1 MRYIWWLISLFAWGT
16 AAQSLPAER
25 IFLAL
30 EKESCM
36 PGDTL
41 FVNGQLLAADSRA
54 HSPHSRYVYVECVN
68 DRDSLLLRQKAACD
82 AKGYFALEIPTQVN
96 WLSNLCYLRAY
107 TRLMQNYE
115 TESFTVAPFFLG
127 AVHPAKARTARLVDM
142 RCFPEGGTLL
152 EGYLQNMVFHL
163 SDEDGFPVVPQRMR
177 LLDTANDTILRQIA
191 VSENGLGRCTFQPE
205 AGKSYRLQAEYDGRF
220 INFPLKTEASGT
232 ALQAAVSRDRL
243 SCRIFSSDEKEV
255 RLFLYQA
262 ETGLT
267 EIPLPDGKRAA
278 VLDLS
283 DYPRGVYTLFL
294 TDADFRLLNERS
306 LWLPPTE
313 QPDFSFQLPQTVF
326 SPSAPLDYRLQAPDS
341 SRVFTRIVAEDD
353 LIAAQAYPSLS
364 FGNEVVSPVRF
375 PLIDNRGGAEQQEE
389 INNWLFTAR
398 FALFP
403 VAEVLKAGMQYP
415 YPIEDVMLLAGTAW
429 KSENQP
435 LEAGMLINAHNM
447 KEQLLY
453 AGATDEKG
461 GFVIPVEDYPTG
473 TWFRFSARD
482 KKGKTVEASITL
494 AEEHYPEVRIPYPV
508 FTQTPLQADVLPGD
522 SSSFRYG
529 VDEDQNKVYYIDSV
543 TVKAR
548 RKVDYREAA
557 RSPLNFIGE
566 VELQK
571 RASLNLRSVLN
582 MFPSITVQKS
592 SSGGGEGVLGTLN
605 KSLRFAQGERERSL
619 SEPSQDSG
627 ELGIFW
633 RNNRDPRTGGT
644 SFNKLAVVV
653 DGEVAFGDIG
663 YILDMPAGSI
673 KSVEL
678 LKASDVRC
686 ARYNA
691 TSGALVIETRQGIM
705 PSSSELPG
713 TTLKP
718 FGLSVTSRPP
728 VVERQA
734 PSQPG
739 RYRLL
744 VDVITSEQQ
753 VASFCQ
759 PFEVK

>member
-1 MRYIWWLISLFAWGT
+1 MRYIWWLISLFAWGA

-54 HSPHSRYVYVECVN
+54 HSPHSRYVYVECVD

-82 AKGYFALEIPTQVN
+82 AKGYFALEIPTRVD

-220 INFPLKTEASGT
+220 INFPLQTEASGT

-255 RLFLYQA
+255 HLFLYQA

-283 DYPRGVYTLFL
+283 GYPRGVYTLFL
-294 TDADFRLLNERS
+294 TDGDFRPLNERS

-326 SPSAPLDYRLQAPDS
+326 SPAAPLDYRLQVPDS
-341 SRVFTRIVAEDD
+341 SRVFARIVAEDD

-375 PLIDNRGGAEQQEE
+375 PLIDTRGGAERQEE

-461 GFVIPVEDYPTG
+461 GFVIPVENYPTG

-482 KKGKTVEASITL
+482 KKGKTVEASFTL
-494 AEEHYPEVRIPYPV
+494 DKEHYPEVRIPYPV
-508 FTQTPLQADVLPGD
+508 FTQTPLQADVFPGD

-605 KSLRFAQGERERSL
+605 KRLRFAQGERERSL

-691 TSGALVIETRQGIM
+691 TSGALVIETLQGIL
-705 PSSSELPG
+705 SSTSEQGG

-718 FGLSVTSRPP
+718 FGLSVASRPP

-734 PSQPG
+734 PTLPG
-739 RYRLL
+739 RYWLL
-744 VDVITSEQQ
+744 VDVITNEKQ

>member
-1 MRYIWWLISLFAWGT
+1 M
-16 AAQSLPAER
+16 
-25 IFLAL
+25 
-30 EKESCM
+30 
-36 PGDTL
+36 
-41 FVNGQLLAADSRA
+41 
-54 HSPHSRYVYVECVN
+54 
-68 DRDSLLLRQKAACD
+68 
-82 AKGYFALEIPTQVN
+82 
-96 WLSNLCYLRAY
+96 
-107 TRLMQNYE
+107 
-115 TESFTVAPFFLG
+115 
-127 AVHPAKARTARLVDM
+127 
-142 RCFPEGGTLL
+142 
-152 EGYLQNMVFHL
+152 
-163 SDEDGFPVVPQRMR
+163 
-177 LLDTANDTILRQIA
+177 
-191 VSENGLGRCTFQPE
+191 
-205 AGKSYRLQAEYDGRF
+205 
-220 INFPLKTEASGT
+220 
-232 ALQAAVSRDRL
+232 SRDRL

-255 RLFLYQA
+255 HLFLYQA

-283 DYPRGVYTLFL
+283 GYPRGVYTLFL
-294 TDADFRLLNERS
+294 TDGDFRPLNERS

-326 SPSAPLDYRLQAPDS
+326 SPAAPLDYRLQAPDS
-341 SRVFTRIVAEDD
+341 SRVFTRIVAEGD

-375 PLIDNRGGAEQQEE
+375 PLIDNRRGAEQQEE
-389 INNWLFTAR
+389 INNWLFTVR

-453 AGATDEKG
+453 AGVTDEKG

-482 KKGKTVEASITL
+482 KKGKTVEASFTL
-494 AEEHYPEVRIPYPV
+494 AEKHYPEVRIPYPV
-508 FTQTPLQADVLPGD
+508 FTQTPLQADVFSED

-529 VDEDQNKVYYIDSV
+529 VDDDQNKVYYIDSV

-571 RASLNLRSVLN
+571 RAALSLRSILN
-582 MFPSITVQKS
+582 MFPSIAVQTS
-592 SSGGGEGVLGTLN
+592 TSGGGEGILGALN
-605 KSLRFAQGERERSL
+605 KDRRFRGKDRNRSPEDL
-619 SEPSQDSG
+619 EQDSG

-633 RNNRDPRTGGT
+633 RNNRNPRLNGDTN
-644 SFNKLAVVV
+644 NKLAVVV

-663 YILDMPAGSI
+663 SILDMPAGSI

-678 LKASDVRC
+678 LKPSDTRC

-691 TSGALVIETRQGIM
+691 TSGALVIETQQGVM
-705 PSSSELPG
+705 PFTAGQGG

-718 FGLSVTSRPP
+718 FGLSVTSRPS
-728 VVERQA
+728 VIEREA
-734 PSQPG
+734 PTQPG
-739 RYRLL
+739 HYWLL
-744 VDVITSEQQ
+744 VDVITNEKQ

>member
-1 MRYIWWLISLFAWGT
+1 M
-16 AAQSLPAER
+16 
-25 IFLAL
+25 
-30 EKESCM
+30 
-36 PGDTL
+36 
-41 FVNGQLLAADSRA
+41 
-54 HSPHSRYVYVECVN
+54 
-68 DRDSLLLRQKAACD
+68 
-82 AKGYFALEIPTQVN
+82 
-96 WLSNLCYLRAY
+96 
-107 TRLMQNYE
+107 
-115 TESFTVAPFFLG
+115 
-127 AVHPAKARTARLVDM
+127 
-142 RCFPEGGTLL
+142 
-152 EGYLQNMVFHL
+152 
-163 SDEDGFPVVPQRMR
+163 
-177 LLDTANDTILRQIA
+177 
-191 VSENGLGRCTFQPE
+191 
-205 AGKSYRLQAEYDGRF
+205 
-220 INFPLKTEASGT
+220 
-232 ALQAAVSRDRL
+232 SRDRL

-255 RLFLYQA
+255 HLFLYQA

-267 EIPLPDGKRAA
+267 EIPLPDGKLAA

-283 DYPRGVYTLFL
+283 GYPRGVYTLFL
-294 TDADFRLLNERS
+294 TDGDFRPLNERS

-326 SPSAPLDYRLQAPDS
+326 SPSAPLDYRLQVPDS
-341 SRVFTRIVAEDD
+341 SRVFIRIVPEGD

-375 PLIDNRGGAEQQEE
+375 PLIDNRRGAEQQEK

-453 AGATDEKG
+453 AGVTDEKG

-482 KKGKTVEASITL
+482 KKGKTVEASFTL
-494 AEEHYPEVRIPYPV
+494 AEKHYPEVRIPYPV
-508 FTQTPLQADVLPGD
+508 FTQTPLQADVFSED

-529 VDEDQNKVYYIDSV
+529 VDDDQNKVYYIDSV

-571 RASLNLRSVLN
+571 RAALSLRSILN
-582 MFPSITVQKS
+582 MFPSIVVQTS
-592 SSGGGEGVLGTLN
+592 TTGGGEGILGALN
-605 KSLRFAQGERERSL
+605 KYRRFSGEDRNRSPEDL
-619 SEPSQDSG
+619 GQDSG

-633 RNNRDPRTGGT
+633 RNNRDPSNNNR
-644 SFNKLAVVV
+644 LAVVV

-663 YILDMPAGSI
+663 SILDMPAGSI

-678 LKASDVRC
+678 LKPSDTRC
-686 ARYNA
+686 VRYNA
-691 TSGALVIETRQGIM
+691 TSGALVIETQQGIM
-705 PSSSELPG
+705 PSIAG
-713 TTLKP
+713 QGGITLKP
-718 FGLSVTSRPP
+718 FGLSVASRPP
-728 VVERQA
+728 VVERQV

-744 VDVITSEQQ
+744 VDVITGEQQ

>member
-1 MRYIWWLISLFAWGT
+1 MRYIWWLISLFAWGA

-41 FVNGQLLAADSRA
+41 FVNGQLVAADNRA
-54 HSPHSRYVYVECVN
+54 HSPHSRYVYVECVD

-82 AKGYFALEIPTQVN
+82 AKGYFALEIPTQVD

-115 TESFTVAPFFLG
+115 TESFTVVPFFLG
-127 AVHPAKARTARLVDM
+127 AVHPAKARTARLVNM

-177 LLDTANDTILRQIA
+177 LLDAANDTILRQIA

-220 INFPLKTEASGT
+220 IHFPLQTEASGT

-255 RLFLYQA
+255 HLFLYQA

-267 EIPLPDGKRAA
+267 EIPLPDGKLAA

-283 DYPRGVYTLFL
+283 GYPRGVYTLFL
-294 TDADFRLLNERS
+294 TDGDFRPLNERS

-326 SPSAPLDYRLQAPDS
+326 SPSAPLDYRLQVPDS
-341 SRVFTRIVAEDD
+341 SRVFTRIVPEGD

-375 PLIDNRGGAEQQEE
+375 PFIDTRRGAEQQEE
-389 INNWLFTAR
+389 INNWLFTVR

-453 AGATDEKG
+453 AGVTDEKG

-482 KKGKTVEASITL
+482 KKGKTVEASFTL
-494 AEEHYPEVRIPYPV
+494 AEKHYPEVRIPYPV
-508 FTQTPLQADVLPGD
+508 FTQTPLQADVFSED

-529 VDEDQNKVYYIDSV
+529 VDDDQNKVYYIDSV

-571 RASLNLRSVLN
+571 RAALSLRSILN
-582 MFPSITVQKS
+582 MFPSIVVQTS
-592 SSGGGEGVLGTLN
+592 TTGSGEGILGALN
-605 KSLRFAQGERERSL
+605 KYRRFSGEDRNRSPEDL
-619 SEPSQDSG
+619 GQDSG
-627 ELGIFW
+627 ELGVFW
-633 RNNRDPRTGGT
+633 RNNRDPRLDGT

-663 YILDMPAGSI
+663 SILDMPAGSI

-678 LKASDVRC
+678 LKPSDTRC
-686 ARYNA
+686 VRYNA
-691 TSGALVIETRQGIM
+691 TSGALVIETQQGVM
-705 PSSSELPG
+705 PFTAGQGG

-718 FGLSVTSRPP
+718 FGLSVTSRPS
-728 VVERQA
+728 VIEREA
-734 PSQPG
+734 PTQPG
-739 RYRLL
+739 RYCLL
-744 VDVITSEQQ
+744 VDVITGEKQ